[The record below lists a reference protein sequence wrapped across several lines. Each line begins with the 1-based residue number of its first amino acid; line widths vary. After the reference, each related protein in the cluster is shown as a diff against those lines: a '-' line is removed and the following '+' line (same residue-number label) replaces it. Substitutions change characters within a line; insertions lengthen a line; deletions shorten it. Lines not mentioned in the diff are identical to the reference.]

1 MVVYQSLE
9 KSERHNPSHRMSHGN
24 TWKVKTQDGLNTAM
38 MEHQSRQLQ
47 EPPAHAARQDTSRAS
62 QKGSRYHFQP
72 VLTEQDNKWKLLYIG
87 S

>member
-47 EPPAHAARQDTSRAS
+47 EPPAHAARQDTEAGPHRKEAGIISSRC
-62 QKGSRYHFQP
+62 
-72 VLTEQDNKWKLLYIG
+72 
-87 S
+87 